1 MKTIK
6 TFLFNRFNILFPLL
20 SLTALCIILLA
31 IRSKST
37 HSFFYL
43 FLAWNLFLAMV
54 PFFISLY
61 AKTRAPLKKHKLY
74 LLLLLWLLFLPNAP
88 YILTDLIHLRLSP
101 IKWLGFDAF
110 MIALFAIT
118 GLAFYLYSVKDIE
131 EVLYNHFNRKVTSVF
146 LVTLPFLVGFGIYL
160 GRVLRWN
167 SWDILHNPSD
177 LFTDIFEIFTNPIIH
192 FEAWLFT
199 FLIGLLLKLCRWASE
214 KFLFNRI
221 GV

>member
-54 PFFISLY
+54 PFFISMY
-61 AKTRAPLKKHKLY
+61 AKTREGLKKYKLY
-74 LLLLLWLLFLPNAP
+74 SLLLLWLLFLPNAP
-88 YILTDLIHLRLSP
+88 YIITDFIHLRLSP
-101 IKWLGFDAF
+101 IKWLGFDAL
-110 MIALFAIT
+110 MIAIFAVT
-118 GLAFYLYSVKDIE
+118 GIAFYLFSVKDIE
-131 EVLYNHFNRKVTSVF
+131 EILFKNFNRKMTSGF
-146 LVTLPFLVGFGIYL
+146 LVVLPFLVGFGIYL

-167 SWDILHNPSD
+167 SWDILHKPSH
-177 LFTDIFEIFTNPIIH
+177 LFTDIFEIFTNPLLH
-192 FEAWLFT
+192 FKAWLFT
-199 FLIGLLLKLCRWASE
+199 FLIGFLLKLCRWTSD
-214 KFLFNRI
+214 KFLFNTI
-221 GV
+221 GF